1 MNKKKIA
8 LFACLL
14 TLFSCGNEDP
24 KASSGKEVMDQNSII
39 SIDLLQKAN
48 LKDILKE
55 AISIKDLNWS
65 ESGNPANINGTP
77 YTGWVK
83 KSGDYL
89 HGIGYLKN
97 GIEDGPFLFL
107 HENENPKLTGSF
119 NNGLKSGTWTTWK
132 DDGSLIS
139 KETWLNGMLKN

>member
-24 KASSGKEVMDQNSII
+24 KTSSGNEVMDQNSIT
-39 SIDLLQKAN
+39 SIDLLQKSN

-89 HGIGYLKN
+89 HGIGYLSTQN
-97 GIEDGPFLFL
+97 
-107 HENENPKLTGSF
+107 
-119 NNGLKSGTWTTWK
+119 
-132 DDGSLIS
+132 
-139 KETWLNGMLKN
+139 